1 MITLLQR
8 VSCASCV
15 ADGVPSGK
23 VGRGLMLLVC
33 AERGDTEKD
42 AVQLAE
48 KVLKY
53 RVFADENGKMNL
65 SVTDIGGGLL
75 VVPQFTLAADTQSGT
90 RPSFSKAA
98 PPEEGKRLFEAFVR
112 RIQASGLQTGLGVF
126 GAHMQVSL
134 VNDGP
139 VTFWL
144 QVPKKEK

>member
-1 MITLLQR
+1 MLQR
-8 VSCASCV
+8 VTCASCV
-15 ADGVPSGK
+15 ADGVPSGA

-98 PPEEGKRLFEAFVR
+98 PP
-112 RIQASGLQTGLGVF
+112 
-126 GAHMQVSL
+126 
-134 VNDGP
+134 
-139 VTFWL
+139 
-144 QVPKKEK
+144 KKERDSLKRF